1 MADAIKGK
9 ERDEEPEAEAEE
21 SAPQPVKSGMGGRIV
36 NAAGIFVL
44 SLAAV
49 VAGGFVNAKLYNH
62 PVEYRLDK
70 DGSIKP
76 VVPVV
81 KAEPAKKAE
90 EKPAAKPPAPAIY
103 LKMDPQM
110 VVNFDANSEVKFL
123 AVDMEFMA
131 REQEVIDGLSRNMP
145 KIRNNILMLISN
157 RDYKT
162 LMTREGKD
170 QLRAE
175 ALGEARK
182 VLKQETGSGDKL
194 EDLFFTSFVVQ

>member
-1 MADAIKGK
+1 MADADKAK
-9 ERDEEPEAEAEE
+9 DKKDEAEDEQ
-21 SAPQPVKSGMGGRIV
+21 APAAPAKPGGGSKIV
-36 NAAGIFVL
+36 NAIGIFVL
-44 SLAAV
+44 SFGAV
-49 VAGGFVNAKLYNH
+49 VAGGFVNNKLFNH
-62 PVEYRLDK
+62 PVEYKLDK

-76 VVPVV
+76 VVVVPKADPVE
-81 KAEPAKKAE
+81 KAES
-90 EKPAAKPPAPAIY
+90 KPSGKPPAPAIY

-131 REQEVIDGLSRNMP
+131 RDQAVIDDVSRNMP

-157 RDYKT
+157 RDYKS

-182 VLKQETGSGDKL
+182 VLKQETGSSDKL

>member
-1 MADAIKGK
+1 MADANKGR
-9 ERDEEPEAEAEE
+9 EREEEPEAAEA
-21 SAPQPVKSGMGGRIV
+21 APEPVKSGTSGRIV
-36 NAAGIFVL
+36 NAVGIFLL

-62 PVEYRLDK
+62 PVEYKLDK

-76 VVPVV
+76 VIPVV
-81 KAEPAKKAE
+81 KAQPAKKVVE

-131 REQEVIDGLSRNMP
+131 REQEVIDGLARNMP

-157 RDYKT
+157 RDYKS

-175 ALGEARK
+175 ALAEARK

>member
-1 MADAIKGK
+1 MADANKGK
-9 ERDEEPEAEAEE
+9 ERDEEPEAEEA
-21 SAPQPVKSGMGGRIV
+21 APEPVKSGASGRIV
-36 NAAGIFVL
+36 NALGVFGLSFV
-44 SLAAV
+44 AV
-49 VAGGFVNAKLYNH
+49 LTGGFVNAKLYNH
-62 PVEYRLDK
+62 PVEYKLDK

-81 KAEPAKKAE
+81 KAEPAKKVVE

-123 AVDMEFMA
+123 AVDMEFMS
-131 REQEVIDGLSRNMP
+131 REQEVIDNLGRNMP

>member
-1 MADAIKGK
+1 MADANKGK
-9 ERDEEPEAEAEE
+9 ERDEEPEAEQA
-21 SAPQPVKSGMGGRIV
+21 APEPVKSGTSGRIV
-36 NAAGIFVL
+36 NAVGIFLL

-62 PVEYRLDK
+62 PVEYRLEK

-76 VVPVV
+76 VVPVEKV
-81 KAEPAKKAE
+81 AKKQEVAA

-131 REQEVIDGLSRNMP
+131 REQEVIDNLNRNMP
-145 KIRNNILMLISN
+145 KLRNNILMLISN

-175 ALGEARK
+175 ALSEARK

>member
-1 MADAIKGK
+1 MADANKGK
-9 ERDEEPEAEAEE
+9 ERDDEPEAEE
-21 SAPQPVKSGMGGRIV
+21 SAPEPVKSGASGRIV
-36 NAAGIFVL
+36 NAVGIFAL
-44 SLAAV
+44 SFAAV
-49 VAGGFVNAKLYNH
+49 VAGGFINAKLFNH
-62 PVEYRLDK
+62 PVEYKLDK

-81 KAEPAKKAE
+81 KAEPKKVE
-90 EKPAAKPPAPAIY
+90 EKPAPKPPKPPEPAIY

-131 REQEVIDGLSRNMP
+131 REQEVIDNLNRNMP

-175 ALGEARK
+175 ALSEARK